1 MKKISC
7 LVIVLF
13 LFGCATSN
21 PVTSKKS
28 DTLKLSGWEKTNKTV
43 YINVQKTNIVDT
55 EGFSY
60 SLYQSFSKNKI
71 KTASKRSEA
80 DYILDVTV
88 LYFNFANTALLN
100 NKELL
105 SSGYLGLVSADED
118 NVRVHS
124 RDSKEFIAVVDVQI
138 KENVASKQSAYTTRI
153 VATSQPLEELKSV
166 VTNDVRG
173 KVAEDIAS
181 IFGDFN

>member
-7 LVIVLF
+7 LIIMLF
-13 LFGCATSN
+13 LMGCASSN
-21 PVTSKKS
+21 TVLSKKS
-28 DTLKLSGWEKTNKTV
+28 DIFKLSGWEKTNKTV
-43 YINVQKTNIVDT
+43 YVNIQKTNIVDT

-60 SLYQSFSKNKI
+60 NIFQAFSKNKI
-71 KTASKRSEA
+71 KTTSKRSEA

-105 SSGYLGLVSADED
+105 SSGYEGLVSADED

-124 RDSKEFIAVVDVQI
+124 RDSKEFIAVVDVLVR
-138 KENVASKQSAYTTRI
+138 ENVASKQTTYTTRI

-166 VTNDVRG
+166 LPNDVRG
-173 KVAEDIAS
+173 KLAEDIAS
-181 IFGDFN
+181 IFGDYN

>member
-1 MKKISC
+1 MKKIAC
-7 LVIVLF
+7 LVIVMF

-21 PVTSKKS
+21 PVVSKQS
-28 DTLKLSGWEKTNKTV
+28 DALKLSGWEKTNKTV
-43 YINVQKTNIVDT
+43 FINIQKTNIVNT

-60 SLYQSFSKNKI
+60 DLYQAFSKNKI

-105 SSGYLGLVSADED
+105 SSGYLGVVSDDED

-138 KENVASKQSAYTTRI
+138 KETVASKQSVYTTRI
-153 VATSQPLEELKSV
+153 VATSNPLEELKSAV
-166 VTNDVRG
+166 PNDVRA
-173 KVAEDIAS
+173 KIAQDIAS